1 MTVFLF
7 VVGLE
12 IKRELVAGELRGWR
26 RAALPATA
34 ALGGMAIPPLIYVA
48 LNAGSDN
55 LSRWDIPMATDI
67 AFAVGCSRWSPDK
80 PLSSLKTLLLGI
92 AIVDDIGAI
101 VCHCA
106 LLHGTNSSRVVV
118 DGRGPYRSGGRDETA
133 ADVVDARLR
142 GRGHR
147 ALGLRRSNPEF
158 TQRLR
163 GSLSGS

>member
-1 MTVFLF
+1 MRRTPVGQLSTLRVKWIFVENRNWAPSWGIRDLRRSSPLDQRRPHDSVLF

-67 AFAVGCSRWSPDK
+67 AFAVGCSCWSPDK

-101 VCHCA
+101 VCH
-106 LLHGTNSSRVVV
+106 
-118 DGRGPYRSGGRDETA
+118 
-133 ADVVDARLR
+133 
-142 GRGHR
+142 
-147 ALGLRRSNPEF
+147 
-158 TQRLR
+158 
-163 GSLSGS
+163 